1 MELPLQPGV
10 GSDGEAS
17 PTGVARHHAGLSQGR
32 RGRSGSV
39 LGRRPAGEKR
49 VQYVFLDK
57 IFFGLETKFIFG

>member
-10 GSDGEAS
+10 GPDGEAG
-17 PTGVARHHAGLSQGR
+17 PAGVARHHAGLSQGS

-49 VQYVFLDK
+49 VQYIFLDK
-57 IFFGLETKFIFG
+57 SISRPDLR